1 MSICKLF
8 LLKKLVKNYLK
19 TLKKISSKWS
29 LGSITVFG
37 PLKKFDKFLN
47 FLCLSKYLKKSQS
60 FISWL
65 FGQFLRHFGSVC
77 KNCHFYSIATLQ
89 VIFQFYVHLKKLL
102 TYSNDY
108 YKVII
113 MILESCLRLRL
124 LLEESKFL
132 KVVILN
138 GSSHRPCPCS
148 LWCGMSWNSHH
159 HTWLYHHQGCS
170 ITTTRVW
177 NDTSKIDICHPQMGA
192 IMGSSTLEVAL
203 LGEGH

>member
-1 MSICKLF
+1 MS
-8 LLKKLVKNYLK
+8 VKIS
-19 TLKKISSKWS
+19 KKINV
-29 LGSITVFG
+29 LFIE
-37 PLKKFDKFLN
+37 LLD
-47 FLCLSKYLKKSQS
+47 S
-60 FISWL
+60 FWDIL
-65 FGQFLRHFGSVC
+65 EQC
-77 KNCHFYSIATLQ
+77 AKIATFTALQ
-89 VIFQFYVHLKKLL
+89 LFKSFSSFMFTLKKLL

-203 LGEGH
+203 LGEGHWVWFSPRI

>member
-1 MSICKLF
+1 MSI
-8 LLKKLVKNYLK
+8 
-19 TLKKISSKWS
+19 KIS
-29 LGSITVFG
+29 
-37 PLKKFDKFLN
+37 KK
-47 FLCLSKYLKKSQS
+47 S

-65 FGQFLRHFGSVC
+65 FGQFLRHFGTVC

-89 VIFQFYVHLKKLL
+89 VIFQFYVHFKKTADLL
-102 TYSNDY
+102 QWLLQSNNNDLG
-108 YKVII
+108 I
-113 MILESCLRLRL
+113 MSET
-124 LLEESKFL
+124 ETFAWGVQFL